1 MKDIRKVI
9 GLLLCMTICCY
20 MTGEEKKNL
29 NIVFIG
35 NSITQGVLLENPRH
49 EAPPVK
55 AALYLRRQPSVGTVR
70 YSNQGVSGSTTFDF
84 LPQTDLL
91 FPKVVRV
98 ADQFKDETWATLI
111 FSIMLGT
118 NDSAITGPNGAP
130 ASPAKYYEN
139 MKTII
144 DKLLALYPEC
154 KIVLHRPVWY
164 SPNTYNG
171 AKYLEEGLNRLQS
184 YYPELQAL
192 VLDYSKHFPG
202 QVFMGDTDG
211 FDYFKTHY
219 KNELF
224 PEKGNAGTGKGLLLW
239 ESCGGKRYLGQLTI
253 NKNVS
258 TNCQLSIINCPL
270 FLSFAQSVV
279 KDTNMAF
286 AIILQLF
293 YDFFSCRF
301 FFNLLANEP
310 KEEVS

>member
-9 GLLLCMTICCY
+9 GLLLCMTISCY
-20 MTGEEKKNL
+20 MMGEEKKNL

-35 NSITQGVLLENPRH
+35 NSITQGALLENPRH

-70 YSNQGVSGSTTFDF
+70 YSNQGVSGSTTLDF

-91 FPKVVRV
+91 FPKVVQV

-139 MKTII
+139 MKTIV
-144 DKLLALYPEC
+144 DKLLALYPKC

-192 VLDYSKHFPG
+192 VLDYSKRFPG
-202 QVFMGDTDG
+202 QVFMGDTDS
-211 FDYFKTHY
+211 FDYFKAHY
-219 KNELF
+219 KSELF
-224 PEKGNAGTGKGLLLW
+224 PEKGNAGTFYLHPNRKGASALGELWGKAVL
-239 ESCGGKRYLGQLTI
+239 K
-253 NKNVS
+253 
-258 TNCQLSIINCPL
+258 
-270 FLSFAQSVV
+270 
-279 KDTNMAF
+279 
-286 AIILQLF
+286 AI
-293 YDFFSCRF
+293 D
-301 FFNLLANEP
+301 N
-310 KEEVS
+310 

>member
-1 MKDIRKVI
+1 MNYEGYPESYRFIVVYDN
-9 GLLLCMTICCY
+9 LLLY
-20 MTGEEKKNL
+20 DGRGKEKSEYSIYRKQHNARRF
-29 NIVFIG
+29 VG
-35 NSITQGVLLENPRH
+35 NRDRGS
-49 EAPPVK
+49 PVK

-211 FDYFKTHY
+211 FDYFKTH
-219 KNELF
+219 
-224 PEKGNAGTGKGLLLW
+224 
-239 ESCGGKRYLGQLTI
+239 
-253 NKNVS
+253 
-258 TNCQLSIINCPL
+258 
-270 FLSFAQSVV
+270 
-279 KDTNMAF
+279 
-286 AIILQLF
+286 
-293 YDFFSCRF
+293 
-301 FFNLLANEP
+301 
-310 KEEVS
+310 

>member
-35 NSITQGVLLENPRH
+35 NSITQGALLENPRH

-118 NDSAITGPNGAP
+118 NDSAITGPNGARP
-130 ASPAKYYEN
+130 RLPSI
-139 MKTII
+139 MKI
-144 DKLLALYPEC
+144 
-154 KIVLHRPVWY
+154 
-164 SPNTYNG
+164 
-171 AKYLEEGLNRLQS
+171 
-184 YYPELQAL
+184 
-192 VLDYSKHFPG
+192 
-202 QVFMGDTDG
+202 
-211 FDYFKTHY
+211 
-219 KNELF
+219 
-224 PEKGNAGTGKGLLLW
+224 
-239 ESCGGKRYLGQLTI
+239 
-253 NKNVS
+253 
-258 TNCQLSIINCPL
+258 
-270 FLSFAQSVV
+270 
-279 KDTNMAF
+279 
-286 AIILQLF
+286 
-293 YDFFSCRF
+293 
-301 FFNLLANEP
+301 
-310 KEEVS
+310 

>member
-35 NSITQGVLLENPRH
+35 NSITQGALLENPRH

-192 VLDYSKHFPG
+192 VLDYSRRII
-202 QVFMGDTDG
+202 
-211 FDYFKTHY
+211 KTNSSP
-219 KNELF
+219 KREMQELSIYIL
-224 PEKGNAGTGKGLLLW
+224 TGKGLLLW

-253 NKNVS
+253 DN
-258 TNCQLSIINCPL
+258 
-270 FLSFAQSVV
+270 
-279 KDTNMAF
+279 
-286 AIILQLF
+286 
-293 YDFFSCRF
+293 
-301 FFNLLANEP
+301 
-310 KEEVS
+310 